1 MNIFIYV
8 YIFKFCQCGEIFI
21 SNLILF
27 FTVWILALKKSLR
40 SASRMYVIFQS
51 IDQKSVGVIGKLL
64 LLFIFSLW
72 ICGLGDYPSLQD
84 KREW

>member
-1 MNIFIYV
+1 M
-8 YIFKFCQCGEIFI
+8 IFI
-21 SNLILF
+21 SHLILF
-27 FTVWILALKKSLR
+27 FIVWVFAFKKITETWKQM
-40 SASRMYVIFQS
+40 SAIFQS

-64 LLFIFSLW
+64 LLVIFSLW